1 MATYK
6 QKSEIHGIGLFTDA
20 EIKKGDYIIEV
31 ADLKRFYQDAFI
43 SPSLVDFIS
52 SKGKLVNHKKDC
64 NCSMSLIIDKYYLIA
79 IIDIEPNEEL
89 TIDYSL
95 LQYPF
100 NSDVKGFK

>member
-20 EIKKGDYIIEV
+20 EIKKGDSIIEV
-31 ADLKRFYQDAFI
+31 ADLKIFYQD
-43 SPSLVDFIS
+43 VDFIT

-64 NCSMSLIIDKYYLIA
+64 NCSMTLIIDKYYLIA

-89 TIDYSL
+89 TINYSL

>member
-20 EIKKGDYIIEV
+20 EIKKGDSIIEV
-31 ADLKRFYQDAFI
+31 ADLKRFYQD
-43 SPSLVDFIS
+43 VDFIT

-64 NCSMSLIIDKYYLIA
+64 NCSMTLIIDKYYLIA